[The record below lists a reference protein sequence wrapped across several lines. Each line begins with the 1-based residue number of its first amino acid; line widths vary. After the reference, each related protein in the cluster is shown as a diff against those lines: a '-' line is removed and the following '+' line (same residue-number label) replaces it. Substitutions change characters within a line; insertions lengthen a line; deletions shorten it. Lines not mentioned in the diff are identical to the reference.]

1 MMGALAEPLLWGP
14 WTPGLDDV
22 ERQALVREMRCLAL
36 MIVGERHPLTQALTA
51 AADDL
56 SRLDQVADEL
66 QRLPAM
72 PRRRI
77 LALAI
82 AVWRPLTR

>member
-1 MMGALAEPLLWGP
+1 MSTLAEPLLWGP
-14 WTPGLDDV
+14 WSPGLSDA
-22 ERQALVREMRCLAL
+22 ERQALVRELRCFAL
-36 MIVGERHPLTQALTA
+36 MIAGERHPFTEALAA

-56 SRLDQVADEL
+56 SHLDQVADEL